1 MRAELEVKPDLWFFL
16 CHFKGDPVMP
26 GCLGL
31 DALWQLL
38 GFFLGWL
45 GSPGRGRA
53 LGLGELKFSGQVLP
67 NMKKVV
73 YGLDIKRVM
82 RSKLVLGVADGW
94 LSADGTVIYKAT
106 DLEGRLVQAR
116 RDAAARRRLTR
127 AVASPRAQGP

>member
-1 MRAELEVKPDLWFFL
+1 
-16 CHFKGDPVMP
+16 MP

-38 GFFLGWL
+38 GFFLGWA
-45 GSPGRGRA
+45 GAAGRGRA

-67 NMKKVV
+67 DVKKVI

-94 LSADGTVIYKAT
+94 LSADGSIIYRASDLKVGLFKQDAT
-106 DLEGRLVQAR
+106 LAPG
-116 RDAAARRRLTR
+116 AA
-127 AVASPRAQGP
+127 